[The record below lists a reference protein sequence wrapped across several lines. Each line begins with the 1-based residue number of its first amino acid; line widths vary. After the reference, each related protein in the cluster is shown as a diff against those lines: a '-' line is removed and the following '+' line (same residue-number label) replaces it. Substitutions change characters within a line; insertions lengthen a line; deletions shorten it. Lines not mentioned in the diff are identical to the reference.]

1 MKSHAAWPC
10 EVHRGG
16 RRVAHAGA
24 LNAPDEAR
32 QAPRLCQLG
41 WRCVLKCVNSIAH
54 SALTEDSKTERDALQ
69 ELGRYY
75 ITVPLLKIAR

>member
-1 MKSHAAWPC
+1 
-10 EVHRGG
+10 
-16 RRVAHAGA
+16 
-24 LNAPDEAR
+24 
-32 QAPRLCQLG
+32 
-41 WRCVLKCVNSIAH
+41 LKCVNSIAH